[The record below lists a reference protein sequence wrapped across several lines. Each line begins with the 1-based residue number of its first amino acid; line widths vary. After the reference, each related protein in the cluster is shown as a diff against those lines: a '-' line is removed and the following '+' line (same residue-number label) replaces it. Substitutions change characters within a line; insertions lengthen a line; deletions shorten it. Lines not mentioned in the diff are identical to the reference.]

1 VNEGV
6 PSARGATTIAA
17 DARFSEAGTSAT
29 GTEPQSALPSHRLL
43 SLHSRA
49 KTEKVS
55 ETD

>member
-1 VNEGV
+1 MNEGV